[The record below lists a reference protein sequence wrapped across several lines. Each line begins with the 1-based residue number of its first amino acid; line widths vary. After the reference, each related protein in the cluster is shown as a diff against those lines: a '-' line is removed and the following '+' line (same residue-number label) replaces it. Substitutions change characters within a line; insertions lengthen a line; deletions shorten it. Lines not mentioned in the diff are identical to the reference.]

1 MIQPKQKGFIFV
13 PETNEKRSGGFRKT
27 KTKSNMKKSIF
38 ESVKANK
45 GFITERDIL
54 TLKSR
59 LNKSWENWTEW
70 EQITELF
77 EEPKITPEQSEKG
90 LNWLLNKLQTP
101 TGRERKNNPFDYWQE
116 QIIRNFEG
124 FTLCDFVNMGN
135 FYPFY
140 VPVYTIYGNGGDHF
154 SYYVQGGEIKF
165 Y

>member
-1 MIQPKQKGFIFV
+1 
-13 PETNEKRSGGFRKT
+13 
-27 KTKSNMKKSIF
+27 MKKSIL
-38 ESVKANK
+38 ESVKTNK
-45 GFITERDIL
+45 GFISERDIL
-54 TLKSR
+54 TLKAR
-59 LNKSWENWTEW
+59 LNKGGENWTEW

-90 LNWLLNKLQTP
+90 LNWLLDKLQTP

-124 FTLCDFVNMGN
+124 FTLCDFVNIGN
-135 FYPFY
+135 YYMQFL

-154 SYYVQGGEIKF
+154 SYYVQGGDIKF

>member
-1 MIQPKQKGFIFV
+1 
-13 PETNEKRSGGFRKT
+13 
-27 KTKSNMKKSIF
+27 MKKSIF

-59 LNKSWENWTEW
+59 LNKGQNEDWHK
-70 EQITELF
+70 LCDL
-77 EEPKITPEQSEKG
+77 EEIKITPEQSEKG
-90 LNWLLNKLQTP
+90 LKWLLNKLETP
-101 TGRERKNNPFDYWQE
+101 TGKERKNNPFDYWQE
-116 QIIRNFEG
+116 QIIRNFES
-124 FTLCDFVNMGN
+124 FTLCDFYNIGN

-140 VPVYTIYGNGGDHF
+140 VPIYTIYGNGGDSF